1 MIHMDNELEQ
11 MISQFDNGG
20 FRIDALL
27 KDGESERTERV
38 YWTKSGADQARSFAR
53 SSSSIRA

>member
-11 MISQFDNGG
+11 TIGQFDNGG

-27 KDGESERTERV
+27 KDGEHEPH
-38 YWTKSGADQARSFAR
+38 
-53 SSSSIRA
+53 